1 MIKRIIAVVVLVPL
15 AVIIIALSVA
25 NRHSVSLTL
34 DPFHPGNPALS
45 YSAPL
50 FVWLFAAL
58 ILGLVVGGAA
68 VWFGQAKHRKMSRQ
82 RGKEADRLRRDIEAT
97 RKPEP
102 SPDMSGTLPV
112 PR

>member
-15 AVIIIALSVA
+15 AVIVIALSVA

-50 FVWLFAAL
+50 FVWLFATL
-58 ILGLVVGGAA
+58 VLGLLIGAGA
-68 VWFGQAKHRKMSRQ
+68 MWFGQAKHRKLSRQ
-82 RGKEADRLRRDIEAT
+82 RGREADRLRRDVEEG
-97 RKPEP
+97 RKREP
-102 SPDMSGTLPV
+102 SPDMSGTLPA

>member
-58 ILGLVVGGAA
+58 FLGLIVGGPPRGLARPSTGRCRGSAA
-68 VWFGQAKHRKMSRQ
+68 RKPTGCVVTSRS
-82 RGKEADRLRRDIEAT
+82 T
-97 RKPEP
+97 RKPQP
-102 SPDMSGTLPV
+102 SPDMSGALPA